1 MSVDQEKIE
10 PFSQIFDLKD
20 YKPTPA
26 SKGRTL
32 IYIDN
37 KLKYKTPNV
46 LKLYKEIKIE
56 STSLEIIEPHK
67 KNKINGSIYKHP
79 NVPVTEFKNGYMGR
93 LL

>member
-67 KNKINGSIYKHP
+67 KDETTGSIYKHS
-79 NVPVTEFKNGYMGR
+79 NVPLTEFTNDFMV
-93 LL
+93 